1 LAAILSVI
9 LSVSI
14 YPPRSVAVIEQD
26 NRFRIDGTMLEEID
40 SMASQ

>member
-1 LAAILSVI
+1 MI

-14 YPPRSVAVIEQD
+14 YSPRSVAVIEQND
-26 NRFRIDGTMLEEID
+26 RFRIDGTMLEEID